1 MKKIFWRVGIYFA
14 VALVTMTA
22 VAGLVFTRFNRRNI
36 MGVYKEE
43 LKSIARSVSSHVSEA
58 LSEQDSEDF
67 FTYLSAL
74 QDFGELRDTDIWIM
88 ANPSADAPLDESF
101 TNVEIR
107 TLNVREENT
116 KVLIEA
122 ACDGKTRSYS
132 GYDSIYEMDMMHL
145 ATPVKNS
152 RGENV
157 GVVLVNG
164 QMDYRQASV
173 IQYQKYMFLSV
184 VIALAISLAIAA
196 FFSRQL
202 VRPIIR
208 IKEIALRMA
217 AGEYAQRTKIN
228 RRDELGMLADS
239 MDILSKRLVEAEE
252 FRENL
257 EQNRHDFF
265 ANVSHELRT
274 PITVVKGYAETLVD
288 GYVEDEQK
296 QKEYFE
302 RILKECAGMERLVSD
317 LLILSK
323 MQNPDFVMDTE
334 ILNVIA
340 VMQDSLRS
348 MRVLMN
354 ERGICSTLEYEDECS
369 LIEGDYDRIRQL
381 FLILLQNAVK
391 YADENTEICVR
402 ITRADGQITVCVE
415 DTGRPVQ
422 KSEWDNIFEK
432 FYRGNNHGN
441 KDGSGLGLMVARHI
455 VERHGGKI
463 WVTSDEV
470 RTTWFHVRL
479 PETAEEGF

>member
-14 VALVTMTA
+14 AALVTMTA

-74 QDFGELRDTDIWIM
+74 QDFGELRNTDILIM

-122 ACDGKTRSYS
+122 ACNGKTRSYS

-184 VIALAISLAIAA
+184 VIALAISLAIAV

-202 VRPIIR
+202 VRPIIS
-208 IKEIALRMA
+208 IK
-217 AGEYAQRTKIN
+217 
-228 RRDELGMLADS
+228 
-239 MDILSKRLVEAEE
+239 
-252 FRENL
+252 
-257 EQNRHDFF
+257 
-265 ANVSHELRT
+265 
-274 PITVVKGYAETLVD
+274 
-288 GYVEDEQK
+288 
-296 QKEYFE
+296 
-302 RILKECAGMERLVSD
+302 
-317 LLILSK
+317 
-323 MQNPDFVMDTE
+323 
-334 ILNVIA
+334 
-340 VMQDSLRS
+340 
-348 MRVLMN
+348 
-354 ERGICSTLEYEDECS
+354 
-369 LIEGDYDRIRQL
+369 
-381 FLILLQNAVK
+381 
-391 YADENTEICVR
+391 
-402 ITRADGQITVCVE
+402 
-415 DTGRPVQ
+415 
-422 KSEWDNIFEK
+422 
-432 FYRGNNHGN
+432 
-441 KDGSGLGLMVARHI
+441 
-455 VERHGGKI
+455 
-463 WVTSDEV
+463 
-470 RTTWFHVRL
+470 
-479 PETAEEGF
+479 